1 MAEGIERFDQL
12 VHGIERMA
20 PMRDDHLEAQLLDL
34 ARAGDEASFNALVS
48 PLRDRIYWRA
58 AKAVGDLDEAEDV
71 TQETLIRA
79 FTRLDTFRG
88 DARFSSW
95 LFQVGTNCIRMH
107 LRSRRRRNTWSIEEH
122 AREAEQSDDELSL
135 ASTTRTPDELA
146 MEGELTRAID
156 VAMDDLPPRYG
167 TILRLWVDEGLDL
180 KQIQERS
187 GLSIAAIKSRLHRAR
202 RKVKDHLDEAYGEG
216 ALLAA

>member
-1 MAEGIERFDQL
+1 MTKEHEQMLLERATQGDLAAFEQL
-12 VHGIERMA
+12 VA
-20 PMRDDHLEAQLLDL
+20 
-34 ARAGDEASFNALVS
+34 

-71 TQETLIRA
+71 TQETLVKA

-95 LFQVGTNCIRMH
+95 LYQVGSNCIRMH
-107 LRSRRRRNTWSIEEH
+107 LRTRRRKGAYRIDDH
-122 AREAEQSDDELSL
+122 LIEAEAGAHPERPS
-135 ASTTRTPDELA
+135 APATPDRLA
-146 MEGELTRAID
+146 MEGQLVDALEAAIS
-156 VAMDDLPPRYG
+156 DLPPQYG
-167 TILRLWVDEGLDL
+167 NILRLWVEDGLDL
-180 KQIQERS
+180 KQIHERS

-202 RKVKDHLDEAYGEG
+202 RRVKDALESEYGVG

>member
-1 MAEGIERFDQL
+1 
-12 VHGIERMA
+12 
-20 PMRDDHLEAQLLDL
+20 MRDSRPPEARLLDL
-34 ARAGDEASFNALVS
+34 ARAGDEGAFNALVA

-88 DARFSSW
+88 DSKFSSW

-107 LRSRRRRNTWSIEEH
+107 LRSRRRRNTWSLEDH
-122 AREAEQSDDELSL
+122 AREVEQSDEEVLVGS
-135 ASTTRTPDELA
+135 ARPPEELA
-146 MEGELTRAID
+146 MEGELTRAIA

-202 RKVKDHLDEAYGEG
+202 RKVKDHLEEAYGEG